1 MLTFTLTFQI
11 LICNDM
17 ACELF
22 GYTDDD
28 LIGKKLG
35 QLLRIK
41 KREQGALEELEIDPQ
56 TGDIVKIS
64 GRIVS
69 TFMICSRFYYK

>member
-1 MLTFTLTFQI
+1 
-11 LICNDM
+11 M

-69 TFMICSRFYYK
+69 TFMICSRFDYK

>member
-1 MLTFTLTFQI
+1 
-11 LICNDM
+11 M

-69 TFMICSRFYYK
+69 TFMICSRFDYKWSL

>member
-1 MLTFTLTFQI
+1 
-11 LICNDM
+11 M

-69 TFMICSRFYYK
+69 TFMICSRFDYKWTL

>member
-1 MLTFTLTFQI
+1 
-11 LICNDM
+11 M